1 MEQKLFTEVIPLYR
15 LHKDNP
21 YAIRVRMRMQDDVD
35 PVVLR
40 RQWMPRWSG
49 IRIFA

>member
-40 RQWMPRWSG
+40 R
-49 IRIFA
+49 A